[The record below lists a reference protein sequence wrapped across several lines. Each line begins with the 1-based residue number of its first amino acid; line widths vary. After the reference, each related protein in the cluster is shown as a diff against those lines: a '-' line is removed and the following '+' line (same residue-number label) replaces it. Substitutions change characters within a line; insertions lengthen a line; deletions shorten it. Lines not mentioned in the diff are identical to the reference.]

1 MFFNCFAVKTS
12 EHQLRNTYTRPDS
25 GGSPLSSKGDFM
37 PITARVPVMRKQ
49 VEAYQDSSDSWKIDH
64 DIAMLCLDVQAAIEI
79 GLAIFT
85 QIVRLDEDY
94 WELFYDDRIPEIPEV
109 ETAIPEL
116 VAQWYSVSLQ
126 LEKVVVHLESAGY
139 QVAGAEPFR
148 VAIHKAKSILT
159 PDSEFFDGEKL
170 WAKRDQAIVENK
182 EGRTSDLNDL
192 VNRG

>member
-1 MFFNCFAVKTS
+1 
-12 EHQLRNTYTRPDS
+12 
-25 GGSPLSSKGDFM
+25 M

-139 QVAGAEPFR
+139 QVAGAEPIR
-148 VAIHKAKSILT
+148 VTIHKAKSILT